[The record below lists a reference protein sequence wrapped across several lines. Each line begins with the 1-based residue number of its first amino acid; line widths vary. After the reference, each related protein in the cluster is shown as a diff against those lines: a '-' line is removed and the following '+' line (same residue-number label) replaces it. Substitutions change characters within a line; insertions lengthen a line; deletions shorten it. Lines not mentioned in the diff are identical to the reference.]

1 MFKDWFITSKPFVR
15 SRFVNTYFLFSV
27 LHTSLLPTIGFG
39 LFAITFC
46 VQSYKAPTISVVVNV
61 SSIVVIYA
69 RRRFIRLANELR
81 YFPSSYMSVDLL
93 LRKFSLSV
101 ALMASVFEVS
111 RTLTY
116 FVKGSI
122 TVSLTSCLTGLDST
136 KQVNMLL
143 IQHQQSSW
151 IQTKQTGG
159 QP

>member
-1 MFKDWFITSKPFVR
+1 M
-15 SRFVNTYFLFSV
+15 NTYFLFSV

-143 IQHQQSSW
+143 IQHQQSS
-151 IQTKQTGG
+151 
-159 QP
+159 